1 MPDVKDIAGQTSEF
15 RKVVMQN
22 VGVAVVKKNALL
34 KLLKLPKKQAVKTT

>member
-22 VGVAVVKKNALL
+22 VGVAVLMKSTLL
-34 KLLKLPKKQAVKTT
+34 KSLKQQYVLAAKTT

>member
-22 VGVAVVKKNALL
+22 VGVAELMKRALL
-34 KLLKLPKKQAVKTT
+34 KPMKLPKKQAVKTT

>member
-22 VGVAVVKKNALL
+22 VGVAVLMESVLL
-34 KLLKLPKKQAVKTT
+34 KPLKLPKKKAEKTT

>member
-22 VGVAVVKKNALL
+22 AGVAELMKSALIKPL
-34 KLLKLPKKQAVKTT
+34 RLPKKEAVKTT